1 MAEKPAQDREAR
13 AGARGW
19 GVYFAWILIIGI
31 LVLLGF
37 GLLSAN
43 RGPLKVG
50 EPAPDF
56 VLNTFDGDRID
67 TRELRGQVIM
77 VNVWASWCTT
87 CVYEAAELEQAYQM
101 YRDRGVVFLGV
112 DWSDTETKAL
122 EYLQRF
128 GITYPNG
135 PDLAGRIYKEYR
147 VTGVPETFV
156 IDAAGILSSVK
167 IGAYTSLEEIIQAIE
182 LALDS

>member
-1 MAEKPAQDREAR
+1 MMEKSIPDSKKNKAAINW
-13 AGARGW
+13 RGVIT
-19 GVYFAWILIIGI
+19 GVFLF
-31 LVLLGF
+31 LVLALLTL
-37 GLLSAN
+37 GLLQAN
-43 RGPLKVG
+43 RGLLKVG

-56 VLNTFDGDRID
+56 VLNTFDGDQID
-67 TRELRGQVIM
+67 TSELRGQVIV

-87 CVYEAAELEQAYQM
+87 CVYEAVELEQAYQM

-135 PDLAGRIYKEYR
+135 PDLAGRIYRDYR
-147 VTGVPETFV
+147 LKGVPETFI
-156 IDAAGILSSVK
+156 IDSAGRLSSVK
-167 IGAYTSLEEIIQAIE
+167 IGAYASLEEIVQAIE
-182 LALDS
+182 FALDS